1 MEKSKQF
8 ITEKESGSLQQV
20 LFRFLPYWPLFLVF
34 MLISVATLLVYLRF
48 TTPMYETTASILIK
62 DEKKGEE
69 DSKMEEVLN
78 VFNTKKIVENE
89 LEVLTS
95 NAIINDVITTMRLY
109 APINQESGW
118 QHLDRSSAYF
128 TSPVAIE
135 VAIPDSIRE
144 VSKVYFEYREKEN
157 AVYIGDQKYAL
168 GLWVNSPYGKMR
180 FIKNPNHKPTQKSLP
195 ENARLYFS
203 LMDLNR
209 VTKNINENLKASQV
223 SKQSS
228 VITFTI
234 RDPLPQKSELLLNEI
249 VNAYNRS
256 SIGKKNEMASK
267 TLQFIENRLKN
278 VSQELD
284 SVENTIQKYR
294 ARSGVVDISEQSKL
308 YLQGIEETD
317 KQASTV
323 NMRLSALDEAEKY
336 ITSKSGDAS
345 VVPSTLNIDDPTL
358 SQLLEK
364 VYNAETQ
371 YDKLKKTTAEN
382 NPIVLSL
389 QEEINKTKPSILE
402 NIRNQRKSLQANKNQ
417 ISSINNKYSSLLS
430 SIPGKERQLIEVSRQ
445 QNIKNDIYSFL
456 LQKREETAYS
466 INAANP
472 DCTLVDKPASSIRP
486 VTPKKPMLALIAGML
501 PLVLG
506 FLVISIKEQ
515 LNRKILYRSDIEKL
529 TSFPVIGELIYDKEQ
544 KNVFNPAKE
553 RSFIIEQFRQIRTAL
568 KYQGTPPGNHKRIL
582 VTSSV
587 KGEGKSFV
595 SSNLAYSLAKTGK
608 KVALLELD
616 LYQPKLSEM
625 LQIEK
630 TTGITDYLA
639 NDKISE
645 KEIILNTSIH
655 PNLYIVPAGFLI
667 DEPSD
672 LILNG
677 KLDRL
682 LNYLDTEFDII
693 LMDTAPVKAMT
704 DAFNIAPLANLVLY
718 IVRHD
723 HTPKNNIEILDQ
735 EMEAYNVK
743 NIALI
748 FNGVKRRGLGKFSY
762 GYGHGY
768 GYDQR
773 AAYDNYRKNKK
784 SKA

>member
-20 LFRFLPYWPLFLVF
+20 LFRFLPYWPLFLA
-34 MLISVATLLVYLRF
+34 LLIISVATLAVYLRF

-69 DSKMEEVLN
+69 ESKMEEVLN
-78 VFNTKKIVENE
+78 VFDTKKIVENE

-95 NAIINDVITTMRLY
+95 NAIMDDVITTMRLY
-109 APINQESGW
+109 APIDQESGW

-135 VAIPDSIRE
+135 VAIPDSLRE
-144 VSKVYFEYREKEN
+144 VTKVYFDYRENEKT
-157 AVYIGDQKYAL
+157 VYVGEQKYPL
-168 GLWVNSPYGKMR
+168 GLWVNSAYGRMR
-180 FIKNPNHKPTQKSLP
+180 FIKNPNHKPNSKNLP

-203 LMDLNR
+203 LLDLNR
-209 VTKNINENLKASQV
+209 VTKNINENLKAAQI

-228 VITFTI
+228 VITFTM
-234 RDPLPQKSELLLNEI
+234 RDPLPQRSELLLNEI

-256 SIGKKNEMASK
+256 SIDKKNEMASK

-323 NMRLSALDEAEKY
+323 NMQLSALDEAEKY
-336 ITSKSGDAS
+336 ITSKSTDAS

-389 QEEINKTKPSILE
+389 QDEINKTKPSILE
-402 NIRNQRKSLQANKNQ
+402 NIRNQRKSLQANKAQ

-472 DCTLVDKPASSIRP
+472 DCTLVDKPASSIKP
-486 VTPKKPMLALIAGML
+486 VTPKKSMLALVAGMM

-529 TSFPVIGELIYDKEQ
+529 TSFPVIGELIYDKDQ

-608 KVALLELD
+608 KIALLELD
-616 LYQPKLSEM
+616 LYQPKLCEM

-645 KEIILNTSIH
+645 KEIILTTSIH
-655 PNLYIVPAGFLI
+655 PNLYIVPAGFLV

-748 FNGVKRRGLGKFSY
+748 FNGVKKRGLGKFSY

-773 AAYDNYRKNKK
+773 SAYDNYRKNKK

>member
-1 MEKSKQF
+1 
-8 ITEKESGSLQQV
+8 
-20 LFRFLPYWPLFLVF
+20 
-34 MLISVATLLVYLRF
+34 
-48 TTPMYETTASILIK
+48 
-62 DEKKGEE
+62 
-69 DSKMEEVLN
+69 MEEVLN
-78 VFNTKKIVENE
+78 VFDTKKIVENE

-95 NAIINDVITTMRLY
+95 NAIMDDVITTMRLY
-109 APINQESGW
+109 APIDQESGW

-135 VAIPDSIRE
+135 VAIPDSLRE
-144 VSKVYFEYREKEN
+144 VSKVYFDYRENEKT
-157 AVYIGDQKYAL
+157 VYVGEQKYPL
-168 GLWVNSPYGKMR
+168 GLWVSSPYGRMR
-180 FIKNPNHKPTQKSLP
+180 FIKNPNHKPNSKNLP

-203 LMDLNR
+203 LLDLNR
-209 VTKNINENLKASQV
+209 VTKNINENLKASQI

-228 VITFTI
+228 VITFTM
-234 RDPLPQKSELLLNEI
+234 RDPLPQRSELLLNEI

-256 SIGKKNEMASK
+256 SIDKKNEMASK

-323 NMRLSALDEAEKY
+323 NMQLSALDEAEKY
-336 ITSKSGDAS
+336 ITSKSTDAS

-402 NIRNQRKSLQANKNQ
+402 NIRNQRKSLQANKNY
-417 ISSINNKYSSLLS
+417 ISSVNNKYSSLLS

-486 VTPKKPMLALIAGML
+486 VTPKKPMLALVAAML

-529 TSFPVIGELIYDKEQ
+529 TSFPVIGELIYDKDQ

-595 SSNLAYSLAKTGK
+595 SSNLAYSLAKSGK

-645 KEIILNTSIH
+645 KEIILNTAIH
-655 PNLYIVPAGFLI
+655 PNLYIVPAGFLV

-748 FNGVKRRGLGKFSY
+748 FNGVKKRGLGKFSY

-773 AAYDNYRKNKK
+773 SAYDNYRKNKK